1 MDYYNKILI
10 LNKYFNHHVDKQ
22 DIKSAQSILANIK
35 SLHGKIIEYILMLKD
50 SSEENKLQVL
60 SDLERINYKIIL
72 IIDNCENNISKIDN
86 KEEIIDIKKVNED
99 IIMNKEEI
107 VETNKV
113 NVKKKLD
120 KKLPSLIL
128 FHAEWCGHCKT
139 LIPIWDAVAKLIPS
153 EKLNVLKVSCVEK
166 EKECSNIKE
175 VKGYPTIMFV
185 NLKENNIVTYS
196 GERTP
201 ESIIKFINDST
212 GENIIKNIN

>member
-10 LNKYFNHHVDKQ
+10 LNKYFKHHADKQ
-22 DIKSAQSILANIK
+22 DIKSAESILANIK
-35 SLHGKIIEYILMLKD
+35 SLHGKIIEYILMLRD
-50 SSEENKLQVL
+50 SSEENKLEVL

-72 IIDNCENNISKIDN
+72 IIDNCENNISKINEEEILN
-86 KEEIIDIKKVNED
+86 KEEIIDIKKVD
-99 IIMNKEEI
+99 
-107 VETNKV
+107 
-113 NVKKKLD
+113 VKKKLD